1 MITLEAL
8 YAKNYKAYKE
18 LEFNVSKF
26 TIFIGKNSAGKSS
39 IIRLVPFIINSL
51 NLDDDNVLDF
61 SPQGIDIGA
70 NYSDVVHGHNDF
82 TQMSLGASFS
92 VIDDYFNF
100 ITELTYSTELK
111 RTIVSHFIC
120 SKNDGPTFEVHLDI
134 ETLEKKGMLK
144 YIYDA
149 TSISVVF
156 NGLLPDSSFLDASFS
171 EGVHDLFSLLNA
183 VKYNKFNLSYLG
195 PFRSELSRTFTTK
208 TVKSNS
214 VGNKGQFTPYVFQD
228 KEDKSN
234 GVLGNKIKEWMQKN
248 FDGKYFF
255 IKSYEKSFSVNC
267 SGVTGES
274 NIIDEG
280 MGFAQIFPSIINRN
294 VRDLDKVRGIEI
306 IEQPEL
312 HMHPAA
318 CGVVADLYLTAM
330 RNNVVFV
337 ETHSKE
343 FLLRIRRR
351 IAEGLNSEDF
361 NVIYVD
367 SDVDNKAAKIDFIVI
382 DKKGAVDKWPAGI
395 FEEDFD
401 EVIALQKASREH
413 ENKV

>member
-1 MITLEAL
+1 L

-18 LEFNVSKF
+18 LDFSVSKF
-26 TIFIGKNSAGKSS
+26 TLFIGKNSAGKSS

-51 NLDDDNVLDF
+51 SLDDDNVVDF

-82 TQMSLGASFS
+82 TRMSLGASFS
-92 VIDDYFNF
+92 LNDNYFNF

-111 RTIVSHFIC
+111 KTIVSHFIC
-120 SKNDGPTFEVHLDI
+120 SKNNNPAFEVHLDI
-134 ETLEKKGMLK
+134 EALENKGVLK
-144 YIYDA
+144 YVYDA
-149 TSISVVF
+149 TSIPMVF

-171 EGVHDLFSLLNA
+171 EEVHDLFSLLNTI
-183 VKYNKFNLSYLG
+183 KYNKFNLSYLG

-208 TVKSNS
+208 TVKNNS
-214 VGNKGQFTPYVFQD
+214 VGHKGQFTPYVFHD

-267 SGVTGES
+267 SGGTGES

-361 NVIYVD
+361 NIIYVD
-367 SDVDNKAAKIDFIVI
+367 FDVNNKSAKIDSIVI
-382 DKKGAVDKWPAGI
+382 DKKGAVDKWPTGI

-401 EVIALQKASREH
+401 EVIALQKASREY
-413 ENKV
+413 ENKM